1 MQEEIIKF
9 TKVKPDIREL
19 TLRNGLSYPS
29 DEELIMMILGKGTK
43 TNPIEH
49 LACEIINEID
59 KSSSKNLISNLM
71 KLDGVGQ
78 SNALSIASAL
88 EFGRRRNA
96 HLNTVINKPSDILP
110 FIKHY
115 SLKTMEHFITITL
128 NGSREIINI
137 HTICIGGIN
146 CAFVQPREVFS
157 SALKEHASAMIVC
170 HNHPSGSPN
179 PSEADFNCT
188 SKLLKISQILGIS
201 LLDHIIIAKNS
212 YFSFLENGVLKD
224 D

>member
-1 MQEEIIKF
+1 MNEEIIKF
-9 TKVKPDIREL
+9 EKVKPDIREL

-29 DEELIMMILGKGTK
+29 DEELIMMILGRGTK

-49 LACEIINEID
+49 LACEVINTID
-59 KSSSKNLISNLM
+59 KSSSSNLISNLM

-78 SNALSIASAL
+78 SNALAIASAL

-96 HLNTVINKPSDILP
+96 HLNTVITKPSDILP
-110 FIKHY
+110 FVQHY
-115 SLKTMEHFITITL
+115 SLKTLEHFITVTL

-137 HTICIGGIN
+137 HTICTGGLN
-146 CAFVQPREVFS
+146 SAFVHPRDVFYKAIS
-157 SALKEHASAMIVC
+157 EHASAIVIC

-179 PSEADFNCT
+179 PSVADFNCT
-188 SKLLKISQILGIS
+188 SKLLKGSQIMGIS
-201 LLDHIIIAKNS
+201 LLDHIIITKNS

-224 D
+224 E